1 MAEVDQAQLESK
13 EHAHGRRVPVI
24 IDNRTV
30 EVQAREWAVS
40 QLKTALGVDA
50 SRELEQVVDGKLVP
64 LDDNSTSAVM
74 KSLSATSAAVA
85 RPMATETE
93 LRELD
98 QLCGGAKEYSEFGL
112 NYILLPQLRLPSG
125 CTPAV
130 LDALLCL
137 SPRDGYPTRL
147 YFAQQVAGKSGL
159 NWNAQNVPILQRS
172 WFAYSWN
179 YVASGRPIEVLA
191 QHLKALP

>member
-1 MAEVDQAQLESK
+1 MYAA
-13 EHAHGRRVPVI
+13 A
-24 IDNRTV
+24 
-30 EVQAREWAVS
+30 
-40 QLKTALGVDA
+40 ALPMP
-50 SRELEQVVDGKLVP
+50 SE
-64 LDDNSTSAVM
+64 DD
-74 KSLSATSAAVA
+74 
-85 RPMATETE
+85 

-98 QLCGGAKEYSEFGL
+98 YLCSGAKEYTEFGL
-112 NYILLPQLRLPSG
+112 TYILLPQLRPPSD

-147 YFAQQVAGKSGL
+147 YFAQQVASKNGL
-159 NWNAQNVPILQRS
+159 NWNAQNVAIQRS

-191 QHLKALP
+191 QHLKALQ

>member
-1 MAEVDQAQLESK
+1 MKFSSAMCA
-13 EHAHGRRVPVI
+13 AA
-24 IDNRTV
+24 
-30 EVQAREWAVS
+30 AR
-40 QLKTALGVDA
+40 L
-50 SRELEQVVDGKLVP
+50 
-64 LDDNSTSAVM
+64 
-74 KSLSATSAAVA
+74 
-85 RPMATETE
+85 MATETD

-98 QLCGGAKEYSEFGL
+98 QLCEGAKEYAEFGL
-112 NYILLPQLRLPSG
+112 NYVLLPQLRLPGG

-147 YFAQQVAGKSGL
+147 YFAQQVSSKNGL
-159 NWNAQNVPILQRS
+159 NWNSNVAILQRS

-191 QHLKALP
+191 QHLKAL

>member
-1 MAEVDQAQLESK
+1 MYAA
-13 EHAHGRRVPVI
+13 A
-24 IDNRTV
+24 
-30 EVQAREWAVS
+30 
-40 QLKTALGVDA
+40 ALPMPN
-50 SRELEQVVDGKLVP
+50 E
-64 LDDNSTSAVM
+64 DD
-74 KSLSATSAAVA
+74 
-85 RPMATETE
+85 

-98 QLCGGAKEYSEFGL
+98 HLCSGAKEYTEFGL
-112 NYILLPQLRLPSG
+112 NYVLLPQLRLPSG

-147 YFAQQVAGKSGL
+147 YFAQQVASKNGL
-159 NWNAQNVPILQRS
+159 NWNAQNVAILQRS

-191 QHLKALP
+191 QHLKALQ